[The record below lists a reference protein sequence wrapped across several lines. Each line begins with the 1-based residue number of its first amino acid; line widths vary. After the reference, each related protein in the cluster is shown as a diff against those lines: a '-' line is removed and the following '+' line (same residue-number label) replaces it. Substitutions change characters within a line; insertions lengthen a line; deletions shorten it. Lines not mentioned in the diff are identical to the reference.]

1 MADTLP
7 LAFQAEFDSRVEV
20 VYQGHQMLMDRIY
33 QKTGVVGKYCQFRR
47 VGRGVATPHVRNA
60 PLTSLNLDTIVQ
72 TAELTD
78 WDAPERLDPFDLAK
92 INWDDMGVVA
102 ESLGLAIARRA
113 DQIKIDAFQAGVTQT
128 IPVTYGAMANTGLT
142 VLKINHARAILQQNA
157 VPMQQGR
164 WCAAISGEAS
174 ESALNEEKI
183 GSQFYNMFLSL
194 FQGQIVNYSNF
205 EFVVIPN
212 VQEGGLPLSGDIRSC
227 YFFDKMC
234 AGYAE
239 GLQEGMDGRVRTDW
253 SPDYQGW
260 ILNARLSAGAKVIE
274 PSGLI
279 EVLVD
284 QTKIGS

>member
-7 LAFQAEFDSRVEV
+7 LAFQTEFDARVEV
-20 VYQGHQMLMDRIY
+20 VYQGRQMLMDRTY
-33 QKTGVVGKYCQFRR
+33 TKSGVVGKYTQFRR
-47 VGRGVATPHVRNA
+47 VGKGVATPHVRNA
-60 PLTSLNLDTIVQ
+60 PLTSLNLDTIVA

-78 WDAPERLDPFDLAK
+78 WDAPQRLDPFDLAK

-102 ESLGLAIARRA
+102 ESLGFAIARRA

-128 IPVTYGAMANTGLT
+128 IAADYGSMTATGLT
-142 VLKINHARAILQQNA
+142 VEKINHARAILQSKA
-157 VPMQQGR
+157 VPMQAGR
-164 WCAAISGEAS
+164 WCAAISSLAS

-194 FQGQIVNYSNF
+194 FQGQISQYSNF
-205 EFVVIPN
+205 EFVVIPDN
-212 VQEGGLPLSGDIRSC
+212 AEGGLPLSGDIRSC
-227 YFFDKMC
+227 YFFDKMST
-234 AGYAE
+234 GYAE

-274 PSGLI
+274 PDGLI

-284 QTKIGS
+284 ETVIN